1 MDDMAGAEIL
11 TEAHGLITG
20 PRQAEY
26 DHPHDDYSKV
36 ANLFRI
42 ITGIDLTVDEAV
54 MFMVCVK
61 LARLATNHQANR
73 WKHDTLLDT
82 IGYLGCLNM
91 VRHRRDAL
99 RRMYEH
105 PFESPGHVHE

>member
-1 MDDMAGAEIL
+1 MDDAHGAEIL

-26 DHPHDDYSKV
+26 DHPFDDYSKV
-36 ANLFRI
+36 ASFFRLL
-42 ITGIDLTVDEAV
+42 TGVDLTVDEAV

-61 LARLATNHQANR
+61 LARLSTNHQENR
-73 WKHDTLLDT
+73 WKHDTLVDT

-91 VRHRRDAL
+91 VRARRDDL
-99 RRMYEH
+99 RREYE
-105 PFESPGHVHE
+105 SDLDARD

>member
-1 MDDMAGAEIL
+1 MDDMRGAEIL

-26 DHPHDDYSKV
+26 AHPFDDYTKV

-42 ITGIDLTVDEAV
+42 LTGVDLTVDEAV
-54 MFMVCVK
+54 RFMVCVK
-61 LARLATNHQANR
+61 LARLSTNHAEGR

-82 IGYLGCLNM
+82 VGYLGCLNM
-91 VRHRRDAL
+91 VRARRDDL
-99 RRMYEH
+99 RREYEAE
-105 PFESPGHVHE
+105 FERGDG